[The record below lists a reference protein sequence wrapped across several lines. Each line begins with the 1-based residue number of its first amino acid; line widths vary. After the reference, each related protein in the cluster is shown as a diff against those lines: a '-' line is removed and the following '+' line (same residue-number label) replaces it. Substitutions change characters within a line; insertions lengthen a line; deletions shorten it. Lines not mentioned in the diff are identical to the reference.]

1 MIRGPERSAARR
13 LACWAVLLAAAGLI
27 GGGGGSGGHRVS
39 ASALALRP
47 EDSLARLPYGVRGG
61 GAEDPEA
68 ELPCRERAASTRT
81 CEELGGAGSFDA
93 VCVIASSTTTLSG
106 DVCVH
111 GAGSVEVRA
120 GVRIACRVPGCR
132 LVFNVSGSIA
142 VGERAELVAG
152 SVGLHA
158 ANVLLGRG
166 SAVNTTGLAGAP
178 PPQTSGTPH
187 SLEGAGGGHGGR
199 GASCKV
205 SNDTNW
211 GGDVYAWAFL
221 DNPWS
226 YGSKGGSLSTDE
238 NLGGDGGGR
247 VLLRASEILTVDGVV
262 LAEGGVGSL
271 RGGGGSGG
279 SIMIKAFKLYG
290 NGTISAGGGNGWGGG
305 GGGRISLKFYSIQQ
319 DLEIIAHGGQSFG
332 CPQNAGAAG
341 TIYDKSLETL
351 KVSNGNFTT
360 HTETP
365 LLGFSVTKLWSNV
378 LVESNAKVLVP
389 LLWSRVQ
396 VTGQIRLL
404 TGGSICFGLSE
415 NPISEFELVAEE
427 LLMSDSVIKVYGA
440 FRMYVKVLLMWDSK
454 IQIDGGGKDVVLAS
468 MLEARNLVVLKHG
481 SVISSNAALGV
492 YGQGLLN
499 LSGPGDGIKARQL
512 FLSLF
517 YNIEV
522 GPGSVVQAPLDEDV
536 RSSLDALSICESKT
550 CPSELIA
557 PPDDCHVNSSL
568 SFTIQIC
575 RVEDITVGGIVK
587 GSIIHIHRARTVT
600 VTDGGAIS
608 ASELGCKAGIGRG
621 TFLKYGAGGGAG
633 HGGQGGIGIYNG
645 MTSEGGQRYG
655 SAYLP
660 CELGSGTGSPES
672 GDDSAGGG
680 LIVIGSMKWPL
691 ARLLIYGSVSSNGE
705 SNRDTIGNSS
715 GSFKG
720 GIGGGSGGTILFF
733 LQGLLVEKNSSL
745 SASGGK
751 GGIHGGGGGGGGRI
765 HFHWSN
771 IATGDE
777 FVQIASINGTV
788 ASSGGSGNDDGH
800 FGEDGT
806 ITGKECPVGL
816 YGTFCTECP
825 VGTYKNVA
833 GSNSSLCTPCSL
845 NALPNRADFIYVRGG
860 VTQPSCPYKCISAKY
875 KMPNCYTPLEEVI
888 YTFGGPWSFAV
899 FLFFAIILLALIL
912 SAVRVKIGESEVTYR
927 ATSAIHNDAYASS
940 PFLLSLAE
948 VPGASRAEE
957 TQSHVHRMYF
967 MGPNTF
973 REPWHLPY
981 SPPESIIGIVYEDAF
996 NRFIDEINLVAA
1008 FEWWEGSVHS
1018 ILAVLAY
1025 PCAWSWKQWRRR
1037 KKIHRLQEYVKSEYD
1052 HSCLRSCRSRALYK
1066 GLKVGSTPDLMVAYI
1081 DFFLGGDE
1089 KRLDV
1094 AATIQKRFPMCLIFG
1109 GEGSYMSPY
1118 HLHSDTLLSNL
1129 LGQYVSTA
1137 IWNRLVAGLNTQLR
1151 SVKQGSIRSTL
1162 GPVVSWIKS
1171 HGNPQLE
1178 RHGVRVELGWFQ
1190 ATASGYYQLGIVVAV
1205 NENFYK
1211 SHHHHEHAPDFG
1223 DRSRKNFAVP
1233 LLGSKQ
1239 AIQDQP
1245 CTSYGVSRKRLTG
1258 GVTGGV
1264 INEETLKSLDYK
1276 RDYLFPLS
1284 LLLQNCRP
1292 IGYAE
1297 TLQLLICIVLVGDF
1311 TITLLMLVQYY
1322 WISVGAFLAV
1332 LLIPPLALLS
1342 PFLAGLNA
1350 LFSRGPKRSSVTRI
1364 FTLWNTT
1371 SVINIIVAIVY
1382 GAMYSGLSSLTV
1394 SSAQASNSKSFKG
1407 RDDDGW
1413 WILPV
1418 VLFVVKSLQAGLV
1431 NWHIA
1436 NLEIQDHS
1444 LFSPDPDR
1452 FWTM

>member
-1 MIRGPERSAARR
+1 MRHL
-13 LACWAVLLAAAGLI
+13 LACWAVVLLAAAGLI
-27 GGGGGSGGHRVS
+27 EGGLPAPAASRPVDGSVALAPSEVPAASGYGGH
-39 ASALALRP
+39 
-47 EDSLARLPYGVRGG
+47 
-61 GAEDPEA
+61 AEELLQG
-68 ELPCRERAASTRT
+68 ELPCRDHEASTRT
-81 CEELGGAGSFDA
+81 CEEMNGSGSFDTA
-93 VCVIASSTTTLSG
+93 CVIASSSSLDG

-111 GAGSVEVRA
+111 GAGSIDIRPNVK
-120 GVRIACRVPGCR
+120 IICPLPGCY
-132 LVFNVSGSIA
+132 LAFNVSGSIA
-142 VGERAELVAG
+142 VGERVEVIAG
-152 SVGLHA
+152 SVALYA
-158 ANVLLGRG
+158 SNISLGAG
-166 SAVNTTGLAGAP
+166 SAINTTGLAGEP

-211 GGDVYAWAFL
+211 GGDVYAWASL
-221 DNPWS
+221 NNPWS
-226 YGSKGGSLSTDE
+226 YGSKGGSLAVDE
-238 NLGGDGGGR
+238 RLGGDGGGR
-247 VLLRASEILTVDGVV
+247 VLLRATEILSVDGVV

-279 SIMIKAFKLYG
+279 SIMVQAYKIYG
-290 NGTISAGGGNGWGGG
+290 NGTISASGGNGWGGG
-305 GGGRISLKFYSIQQ
+305 GGGRISLEFYSIQQ
-319 DLEIIAHGGQSFG
+319 DLGIIVYGGQSFG

-404 TGGSICFGLSE
+404 SKGSICFGLSD

-454 IQIDGGGKDVVLAS
+454 IQIDGGTKDVVLTS

-481 SVISSNAALGV
+481 SMISSNAALGV

-522 GPGSVVQAPLDEDV
+522 GPGSLVQAPLDDDV
-536 RSSLDALSICESKT
+536 QSTLDALSVCESKI
-550 CPSELIA
+550 CPSELVT

-575 RVEDITVGGIVK
+575 RVEDISVGGIVR

-600 VTDGGAIS
+600 VTNDGAIS
-608 ASELGCKAGIGRG
+608 ASELGCREGIGRG

-645 MTSEGGQRYG
+645 MSSEGGQQYG
-655 SAYLP
+655 NAYLP
-660 CELGSGTGSPES
+660 CELGSGSGSIES
-672 GDDSAGGG
+672 VDNSAGGG
-680 LIVIGSMKWPL
+680 LIVIGSRKWPL
-691 ARLLIYGSVSSNGE
+691 ARLLIYGSMSSNGE
-705 SNRDTIGNSS
+705 SNRGITGESN
-715 GSFKG
+715 GTFKG
-720 GIGGGSGGTILFF
+720 GIGGGSGGTILLF
-733 LQGLLVEKNSSL
+733 LQGLLVDKNSSL
-745 SASGGK
+745 SASGGE

-777 FVQIASINGTV
+777 FVQIASINGIV
-788 ASSGGSGNDDGH
+788 ASSGGSGDDDGH

-806 ITGKECPVGL
+806 VTGKECPVGL

-825 VGTYKNVA
+825 VGTYKNVV

-845 NALPNRADFIYVRGG
+845 DGLPNRADFIYVRGG
-860 VTQPSCPYKCISAKY
+860 VTLPSCPYRCISAKY
-875 KMPNCYTPLEEVI
+875 KMPNCYTPLEELI
-888 YTFGGPWSFAV
+888 YTFGGPWSFAI
-899 FLFFAIILLALIL
+899 FLFFTIILLALIL
-912 SAVRVKIGESEVTYR
+912 SALRVKIAESDIMYR
-927 ATSAIHNDAYASS
+927 STNAINNDAYASS

-981 SPPESIIGIVYEDAF
+981 SPPDTIIGIVYEDAF
-996 NRFIDEINLVAA
+996 NHFVDEINLVAA

-1018 ILAVLAY
+1018 ILSVLAY

-1037 KKIHRLQEYVKSEYD
+1037 KKSHRLQEYVKSEYD

-1089 KRLDV
+1089 KRLDITS
-1094 AATIQKRFPMCLIFG
+1094 TIQKRFPMCLIFG
-1109 GEGSYMSPY
+1109 GDGSYMSPY
-1118 HLHSDTLLSNL
+1118 YLHSDTLLSNL
-1129 LGQYVSTA
+1129 LGQYISTA
-1137 IWNRLVAGLNTQLR
+1137 IWNRLVAGLNAQLR
-1151 SVKQGSIRSTL
+1151 TVKQGSIRSTL
-1162 GPVVSWIKS
+1162 KPVISWINS

-1190 ATASGYYQLGIVVAV
+1190 TTASGYYQLGIVVAV
-1205 NENFYK
+1205 NEHFYK

-1233 LLGSKQ
+1233 VQSSKQ
-1239 AIQDQP
+1239 ANQDNQELP
-1245 CTSYGVSRKRLTG
+1245 CTSNAVSKKRLTG
-1258 GVTGGV
+1258 GVNGGV

-1276 RDYLFPLS
+1276 RDYLFPFL

-1297 TLQLLICIVLVGDF
+1297 TLQLIICILLVGDF
-1311 TITLLMLVQYY
+1311 SITLLMLIQYY

-1332 LLIPPLALLS
+1332 LFIPPLALLS

-1371 SVINIIVAIVY
+1371 SVINIIVAIIC
-1382 GAMYSGLSSLTV
+1382 GAIYSGLSSLA
-1394 SSAQASNSKSFKG
+1394 SSAHASSTRSFKG
-1407 RDDDGW
+1407 KDDNEW
-1413 WILPV
+1413 WILPI
-1418 VLFVVKSLQAGLV
+1418 VLLLVKSLQAALV
-1431 NWHIA
+1431 NWHVA
-1436 NLEIQDHS
+1436 NLEIQEYS
-1444 LFSPDPDR
+1444 LFSLDPDK
-1452 FWTM
+1452 FWAM